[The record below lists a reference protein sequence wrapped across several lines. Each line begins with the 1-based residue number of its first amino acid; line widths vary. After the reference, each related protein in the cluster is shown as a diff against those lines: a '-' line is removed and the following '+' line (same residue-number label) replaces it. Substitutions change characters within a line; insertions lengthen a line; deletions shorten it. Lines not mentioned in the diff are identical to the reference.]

1 MAPDKIVVSHA
12 GALKAKYGAPGL
24 ARIREALDRL
34 VAADAK
40 RGFATC
46 VVFIDRANDM
56 RPYRKPAGFP
66 ATAREAKAAVDAI
79 YAADRP
85 DYLVL
90 LGAQDVVPFQLL
102 SNPLYAKG
110 GDDDDYRIE
119 SDLPYACDAPFGSD
133 PNDFVG
139 PTRVV
144 GRLPDLVA
152 ATDPAYLLK
161 LIRIAAN
168 AKTRK
173 PAEYRRYFALSAQ
186 KWKASSALTA
196 TTVFGDAKSVKT
208 SPEEGPDWTSKRLAP
223 RVHFI
228 NCHGNKYGTVY
239 NGQPAGRRV
248 SYPIAHQAPWL
259 PGKITNGAVL
269 AAECCYGAQL
279 YDPERTEG
287 QEDIAYVYLEEGAY
301 GVFGSSTI
309 SYGPYASNDSA
320 DLICQYFL
328 AAVLHGASLGRA
340 ALEARQHF
348 AEKWSHLN
356 PEHQKTLAQFYLLGD
371 PSVHPVAIEARTF
384 NRTNVFKRA
393 FAKTGDSGPRAAARE
408 ADARRTLDRSR
419 AAAHQTLA
427 PSGPR
432 GDVRRGAQGARPIRA
447 RLRDRA
453 LPRAPLRGRP
463 EARLAAAPHR
473 RAPHR
478 APPREQR
485 RRGARQ
491 HVRGDAHHRDRRE
504 RPPRSPAAFP
514 QPLGFLPCP
523 GPTHFGSWRGPS
535 RSRPDPNLARLYR
548 KVRFRLVAYVLLD
561 G

>member
-12 GALKAKYGAPGL
+12 DALKAKYGATGL
-24 ARIREALDRL
+24 ARIREALDRM

-40 RGFATC
+40 RGFATR

-85 DYLVL
+85 DYVML
-90 LGAQDVVPFQLL
+90 LGAQDVIPFQLL

-110 GDDDDYRIE
+110 GDDDDYRVE

-139 PTRVV
+139 PTRVL

-161 LIRIAAN
+161 LIRIATN

-173 PAEYRRYFALSAQ
+173 AAEYRRYFALSAQ
-186 KWKASSALTA
+186 KWKASSELTV
-196 TTVFGDAKSVKT
+196 TTVFGDAKSVRT
-208 SPEEGPDWTSKRLAP
+208 SPEEGPDWASKRLAP

-239 NGQPAGRRV
+239 NGQPAGRRE
-248 SYPIAHQAPWL
+248 SFPIAHQAPWL

-287 QEDIAYVYLEEGAY
+287 QEGIACVYLEEGAY

-393 FAKTGDSGPRAAARE
+393 FAKTGDSGPRALRREKLMRVGRSLEREMPRTRLLPHHGRAAMSDEVRKVLAQSARASGIARFLERHFAVVPKRGSPLLTDRRRTVHVLVSREGAARKF
-408 ADARRTLDRSR
+408 
-419 AAAHQTLA
+419 AHQVTLIA
-427 PSGPR
+427 ATAENGR
-432 GDVRRGAQGARPIRA
+432 LIHIRRS
-447 RLRDRA
+447 
-453 LPRAPLRGRP
+453 
-463 EARLAAAPHR
+463 H
-473 RAPHR
+473 
-478 APPREQR
+478 
-485 RRGARQ
+485 
-491 HVRGDAHHRDRRE
+491 
-504 RPPRSPAAFP
+504 
-514 QPLGFLPCP
+514 
-523 GPTHFGSWRGPS
+523 S
-535 RSRPDPNLARLYR
+535 R
-548 KVRFRLVAYVLLD
+548 
-561 G
+561 